1 MEWHGYSSEQ
11 VVLKNY
17 LEHHGVKGQRWGV
30 RRYQNSD
37 GSLTEKGR
45 KRLKKWETYVEDTR
59 SKKIAKVNKKLT
71 KAKSGSEKEANL
83 KKAAKFLEKDKQI
96 YSKMSNKEKL
106 EDWNI
111 QKSLSTKVTGKD
123 LAVYGLFGLAGGLGY
138 SMSKVKKSESDARI
152 RRAKA
157 SVDRYFGENGDKT
170 IQELG
175 YDPRSIR
182 EIRRSVK
189 QARKEDKYLKYV

>member
-1 MEWHGYSSEQ
+1 MEWRGYSSEQ

-30 RRYQNSD
+30 RRYQNVD

-45 KRLKKWETYVEDTR
+45 KRLKKWETYVEDSR
-59 SKKIAKVNKKLT
+59 SKKIAKVNKKLA
-71 KAKSGSEKEANL
+71 KAKEGSEKEANL

-106 EDWNI
+106 EDRTI
-111 QKSLSTKVTGKD
+111 QKSLATKVTGKD
-123 LAVYGLFGLAGGLGY
+123 LAVHGLLGIYGTLVY
-138 SMSKVKKSESDARI
+138 STSKVKKSESDARI

-157 SVDRYFGENGDKT
+157 SVDRYFGENGNKT
-170 IQELG
+170 IHELG

>member
-37 GSLTEKGR
+37 GSLTERGR

-59 SKKIAKVNKKLT
+59 SKKIAKVNKKLS
-71 KAKSGSEKEANL
+71 KAKVGSEKEANL

-106 EDWNI
+106 EDWDI
-111 QKSLSTKVTGKD
+111 QRSMSTKLTSKD
-123 LAVYGLFGLAGGLGY
+123 LAVYGLFGLAGGLGH
-138 SMSKVKKSESDARI
+138 SMAKVKKSESDARI

-157 SVDRYFGENGDKT
+157 SIDRYFGENGDKT
-170 IQELG
+170 IRELG

>member
-17 LEHHGVKGQRWGV
+17 LEHHGVKGQRWGI

-71 KAKSGSEKEANL
+71 KAKAGSEKEANL

-157 SVDRYFGENGDKT
+157 SIDRYFGENGDKT
-170 IQELG
+170 IRELG